1 MKTEELKSAPF
12 RTFYLNNDKTEILFS
27 ENHNGYSFPI
37 NLDYKNEVLFFE
49 KESISFDK
57 IKEIKIS
64 FCYNKVGFKN
74 IPCYK
79 LHVFLNNQHSNYKL
93 YLGLFKYTENNEFV
107 NNLPKFP
114 KSSLKQY
121 SDFKQYIE
129 NKKKKEEKLKEEVNI
144 QYGRFHLIDLIIK
157 KIIKK

>member
-12 RTFYLNNDKTEILFS
+12 RTFYLNNDKIKILFS
-27 ENHNGYSFPI
+27 ENHEGLVFP
-37 NLDYKNEVLFFE
+37 
-49 KESISFDK
+49 ISFDHQK
-57 IKEIKIS
+57 KSLVFNEESIPFDTIKEIKIS

-107 NNLPKFP
+107 NNLPKFT

-121 SDFKQYIE
+121 SEFKQYIE
-129 NKKKKEEKLKEEVNI
+129 NKNKKEEKEKDEVNI